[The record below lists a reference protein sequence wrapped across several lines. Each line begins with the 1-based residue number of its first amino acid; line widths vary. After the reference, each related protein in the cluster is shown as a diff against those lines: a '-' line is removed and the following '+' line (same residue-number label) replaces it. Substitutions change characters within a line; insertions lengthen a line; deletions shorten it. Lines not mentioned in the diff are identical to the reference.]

1 VDLNELMGEVI
12 SDLELQI
19 DRTSGQVQTGKLPI
33 IEADPTQMHQLLQNL
48 INNGLKFHQEGLPP
62 IIQISS
68 SNTRN
73 RCQLSITDNGIG
85 FESQYIDRI
94 FKPFQRLHSRQEY
107 EGSGMGLAICRRI
120 VERHGGTITA
130 TSTPGEGST
139 FMVTLPIRQ
148 PKGENNHA

>member
-1 VDLNELMGEVI
+1 LIGEVI
-12 SDLELQI
+12 SDLENQI
-19 DRTSGQVQTGKLPI
+19 DRTQGQVQTGKLPV

-48 INNGLKFHQEGLPP
+48 ITNGLKFHQEGQPP
-62 IIQISS
+62 VIWVSA

-73 RCQLSITDNGIG
+73 RCQLFIKDNGIG

-120 VERHGGTITA
+120 VERHGGAITA

-139 FMVTLPIRQ
+139 FIVSLPIHQ